1 MRIAGPTLH
10 IHPNYTFIEGNY
22 DPDLVDKACRFRKS
36 GYRHS
41 TAYKNRVW
49 DGYTRLFS
57 RPKHAFPTGLKDR
70 VVKYYKKEYPNI
82 KFNIVDHRDFKS
94 PKQIGSIKD
103 VMLEGVTLRSHQLRA
118 GDAMLKK
125 KHGVLWAA
133 TNSGKTEVAT
143 ALIKAIDEPTLF
155 LVKGKDLVLQT
166 YKRFIARLGS
176 EDIGIIMSNKW
187 DVKKFTVASADTLAR
202 RFNPNKPSQKAQEK
216 KRQVADLL
224 TSVKV
229 VIIDECHTLASDGLF
244 SVVRYC
250 TAPYRFGL
258 SGTPFKRGDKQDLKL
273 IALTGE
279 VCYKVTNKEMI
290 EDGVSVPTHITF
302 LDIEKP
308 DLPTGLD
315 YQTAYDDGI
324 VNNIYR
330 NKLICT
336 AAVEY
341 YERGKQTL
349 IIVKKIDHGRILSD
363 LLTVTKKFV
372 PHQFIHGGLSTE
384 EREEGIENFK
394 GGITKILVSSSILDQ
409 GVDIPNIDVLIFAS
423 GGNSYIRAIQRVG
436 RGLRLHDTKDRLTVI
451 DFSDRTNKYLAKH
464 SMERLQTYMK
474 EECFTID
481 IVDTVEELLGV
492 HHRP

>member
-1 MRIAGPTLH
+1 M
-10 IHPNYTFIEGNY
+10 
-22 DPDLVDKACRFRKS
+22 DKACRFRKS

-70 VVKYYKKEYPNI
+70 VVKFYKKEYPNI

-94 PKQIGSIKD
+94 PKQVGKIED
-103 VMLEGVTLRSHQLRA
+103 VELAGVTLRSHQVRA

-166 YKRFIARLGS
+166 YKRFITRLGT

-202 RFNPNKPSQKAQEK
+202 RFNPTKPSKKALERK
-216 KRQVADLL
+216 HQVTELL

-244 SVVRYC
+244 SIVRYC
-250 TAPYRFGL
+250 TAPYRYGL

-290 EDGVSVPTHITF
+290 EDGVSVPTNITF
-302 LDIEKP
+302 LDVEEP
-308 DLPTGLD
+308 VLPPGLD

-324 VNNIYR
+324 VNNLYR
-330 NKLICT
+330 NKLICDAT
-336 AAVEY
+336 IRY
-341 YERGKQTL
+341 YELGKQVL
-349 IIVKKIDHGRILSD
+349 IIVKKIDHGHLISS
-363 LLTVTKKFV
+363 LLTATKKFI
-372 PHQFIHGGLSTE
+372 PHQFIHGSIEAE
-384 EREEGIENFK
+384 ERAESIDNFK
-394 GGITKILVSSSILDQ
+394 SGVTKVLVSSSILDQ

-436 RGLRLHDTKDRLTVI
+436 RGLRLHDSKEYLTVV

-464 SMERLQTYMK
+464 SIERLQTYMK
-474 EECFTID
+474 EECFSID
-481 IVDTVEELLGV
+481 IVDTVEELLSV
-492 HHRP
+492 HN

>member
-1 MRIAGPTLH
+1 MPNPILH
-10 IHPNYTFIEGNY
+10 VHPNYTFIEGDY
-22 DPDLVDKACRFRKS
+22 DPDVVDKATRFRKS

-57 RPKHAFPTGLKDR
+57 RAKNAFPTGLKDR
-70 VVKYYKKEYPNI
+70 VTKFYKKQYPNI
-82 KFNIVDHRDFKS
+82 KFDIVEHREFKS
-94 PKQIGSIKD
+94 KKLVPKIQD
-103 VMLEGVTLRSHQLRA
+103 VPLQGVTLRTHQVRA
-118 GDAMLKK
+118 GNAMLKK

-133 TNSGKTEVAT
+133 TNSGKTEVAIGV
-143 ALIKAIDEPTLF
+143 IKALEEPTLF

-166 YKRFIARLGS
+166 YERFQKRLGG

-187 DVKKFTVASADTLAR
+187 DVRKFTIASADTLAR
-202 RFNPNKPSQKAQEK
+202 RFKPTKVTPKALEK
-216 KRQVADLL
+216 KRQVEELL
-224 TSVKV
+224 TSIKV

-244 SVVRYC
+244 SIVRYC

-290 EDGVSVPTHITF
+290 EDGVSVPTHIAF
-302 LDIEKP
+302 VDIDKP
-308 DLPTGLD
+308 TIPVGTD

-324 VNNIYR
+324 VHNVYR
-330 NKLICT
+330 NRIICDT
-336 AAVEY
+336 ALHY
-341 YERGKQTL
+341 NRSGKHIL
-349 IIVKKIDHGRILSD
+349 IIVKKIDHGHNISD
-363 LLTVTKKFV
+363 LLTASGEFV
-372 PHQFIHGGLSTE
+372 PHQFIHGSLDE
-384 EREEGIENFK
+384 EIRKDAIDNFK
-394 GGITKILVSSSILDQ
+394 NGITKILIASSILDQ

-436 RGLRLHDTKDRLTVI
+436 RGLRLHDRKDKLVVI

-464 SMERLQTYMK
+464 SLERIKTYSL
-474 EECFTID
+474 ERCFSID
-481 IVDTVEELLGV
+481 LVDDIGELVSV
-492 HHRP
+492 HN